1 MTLSPTPGLAQ
12 AILTIGLVL
21 VLAYPLG
28 TYIARIMDGGFAIK
42 INATQHKREKL
53 AAQITWLINR
63 ADLEGVDGRRVGHE
77 RVAPGRQT
85 TTMKLPNGEEHEVQ
99 LIDVSVSGASVQIA
113 NKPPLDTEIVLGKLR
128 AKVVRHHPDG
138 IGVQF
143 IDIQN
148 PDALRRYFG

>member
-1 MTLSPTPGLAQ
+1 
-12 AILTIGLVL
+12 
-21 VLAYPLG
+21 
-28 TYIARIMDGGFAIK
+28 
-42 INATQHKREKL
+42 
-53 AAQITWLINR
+53 
-63 ADLEGVDGRRVGHE
+63 
-77 RVAPGRQT
+77 
-85 TTMKLPNGEEHEVQ
+85 MKLPNGEEHEVQ